1 MSNTLKSAI
10 PVALISAVLVAL
22 FFVGYSF
29 WFKERVLSEIT
40 ESQRT
45 DIVDLRSAYEEQM
58 EKFAER
64 ILARVDETNKALDA
78 AIAARGGDLFVA
90 DGETRVLDAGKV
102 DALADAVMSRLNN
115 VIPTADEQDRGYDSM
130 STRVSDQLNPI
141 LSDIARTGNLTRSDV
156 EFYSSQITGLID
168 GVLKDEMAEKQRLN
182 NSLLETSAIAQDSF
196 RLSQEMSAL
205 YLSSLKDESV
215 IGRILSLPVRVVQ
228 DVSTLSIV
236 GSSERKK
243 MEERLFTDLD
253 SLEQRLVTAQ
263 ANIPGNQAREPKFEV
278 TENLSDTAAAT
289 DIDPVAKQ
297 AWVRAKPTTPE
308 EAAATSDSP

>member
-29 WFKERVLSEIT
+29 WFKERVLTEIT

-45 DIVDLRSAYEEQM
+45 DIVDLRSTYQEQM

-78 AIAARGGDLFVA
+78 AIAARGGDLFIA
-90 DGETRVLDAGKV
+90 DGETRVIEADKI

-115 VIPTADEQDRGYDSM
+115 VIPTADEQDRGYDAM
-130 STRVSDQLNPI
+130 STRVSDRLNPI

-168 GVLKDEMAEKQRLN
+168 GVLKDELAEKQRLN
-182 NSLLETSAIAQDSF
+182 NSLIQTSSIAQDSF

-205 YLSSLKDESV
+205 YLSSLKDEGVLS
-215 IGRILSLPVRVVQ
+215 RILTLPVRVVQ

-253 SLEQRLVTAQ
+253 KLEKRLVVAQ
-263 ANIPGNQAREPKFEV
+263 EGLPGNQTREPKFEV
-278 TENLSDTAAAT
+278 TENLTGA
-289 DIDPVAKQ
+289 DISPVAKQ
-297 AWVRAKPTTPE
+297 ASVRAKPMTP
-308 EAAATSDSP
+308 EAAAESPAP